1 MPQSKILTRAPLLA
15 LLLAL
20 VLSIQPAPARAQ
32 GQVTVL
38 CSLFAEWCEVMRGEF
53 EKATGIRAL
62 VTTKST
68 GEAFT
73 QIRAE
78 AENPRTDVWWGGPS
92 DSHLQAAELGLTE
105 EYRSPTL
112 PKLQP
117 WARTAAELAG
127 YKSVAIYAS
136 MLGVVWNTKE
146 LEKRKLPV
154 PTCWSD
160 LVKPVYKDEIQM
172 SNPATSGTSY
182 TYLATMV
189 QILGE
194 EEAFAYFRKLHVN
207 INQYPRSG
215 AAPMANVVR
224 GESAL
229 AVTFTF
235 AAVSEAAA
243 GAPVTSMIPCE
254 GTANEV
260 GSMSLIKGAK
270 NPENAK
276 KWYEF
281 VLTPAAQA
289 TGQRAKSFQIPSH
302 VDAPLPPNTPR
313 LDQVKLINYD
323 FKKYGSAAE
332 RKRLLDRWEKD
343 IAALPK

>member
-1 MPQSKILTRAPLLA
+1 MKSLRFAVLLPAVLA
-15 LLLAL
+15 LGLNL
-20 VLSIQPAPARAQ
+20 PAKPAQAQ

-38 CSLFAEWCEVMRGEF
+38 CSLFAEWCEIMRAEF
-53 EKATGIRAL
+53 EKATGIRAV

-68 GEAFT
+68 GEAFA
-73 QIRAE
+73 QLRAE
-78 AENPRTDVWWGGPS
+78 ADNPRTDVWWGGPS
-92 DSHLQAAELGLTE
+92 DSHLQAAELGLLD
-105 EYRSPTL
+105 EYRSPML
-112 PKLQP
+112 PKLYP
-117 WARTAAELAG
+117 WARKAAELAN
-127 YKSVAIYAS
+127 YRSVGIYAS

-154 PTCWSD
+154 PKCWSD
-160 LVKPVYKDEIQM
+160 LVKPVYRDEIQM

-194 EEAFAYFRKLHVN
+194 DAAFAYFRELHKNV
-207 INQYPRSG
+207 NQYPRSG

-224 GESAL
+224 GESVL

-235 AAVSEAAA
+235 AAVAEAAL

-260 GSMSLIKGAK
+260 GSMSILKGAK
-270 NPENAK
+270 NLENAR
-276 KWYEF
+276 KWYDF

-289 TGQRAKSFQIPSH
+289 TGQRA
-302 VDAPLPPNTPR
+302 
-313 LDQVKLINYD
+313 
-323 FKKYGSAAE
+323 
-332 RKRLLDRWEKD
+332 
-343 IAALPK
+343 